1 MNARTSYPQARQERR
16 SPMPS
21 GAARESGNGRKL
33 WARALPAAGC
43 IAAFLVWYH
52 RPMPTGLGDST
63 ASAEA
68 PAAVT
73 QVSVARSNPRQ
84 EVVIPAN
91 ATPEAVVVQRMQAFS
106 EFRRGIARDLA
117 LKAGGYLSDD
127 AERFFDAVQTG
138 DLVQATALYVSI
150 AAQRH
155 GIEPNA
161 GQIASWPALA
171 ETFGVV
177 NSVASWP
184 ASELLAYGESLL
196 SSIPSGSV
204 YISGS
209 SFAQSIP
216 ALLADSGSRNVLIL
230 GTESLSDPANLNYLA
245 MAYPSQ
251 FQSLET
257 ADIARL
263 LGDESNRDLDPTALS
278 QKVLTSLLEKNPD
291 RKIAVDGSFPI
302 SGLSMATEFS
312 GPVLTLNASPAAA
325 GDGGS
330 PASAGSLADYWN
342 GMADRLDAESQLAA
356 GSPMRRHYSDLA
368 LSHAQLLAQQDHRAE
383 AERVYRLAV
392 RLAPNSYEAVE
403 RLGTFLAGQGR
414 LADATVL
421 FDQHVVRNSDQA
433 DIVADIRARVAE
445 IGLGAGPRS
454 MN

>member
-1 MNARTSYPQARQERR
+1 MNPHSRYPRSQQERR
-16 SPMPS
+16 SSVSVEAVRDS
-21 GAARESGNGRKL
+21 GSRRKI
-33 WARALPAAGC
+33 WSRVLPAAGC
-43 IAAFLVWYH
+43 VAALVVWYH
-52 RPMPTGLGDST
+52 RPLPSGVGDPTAGADAQIAG
-63 ASAEA
+63 A
-68 PAAVT
+68 PASKMRA
-73 QVSVARSNPRQ
+73 NPR
-84 EVVIPAN
+84 EVVSIPAN
-91 ATPEAVVVQRMQAFS
+91 ATPEAAVVQRMQAFS

-138 DLVQATALYVSI
+138 DLVQATALYVSL

-155 GIEPNA
+155 GVEPDA

-184 ASELLAYGESLL
+184 AAELLAYGESLL
-196 SSIPSGSV
+196 GSIPPGSV

-245 MAYPSQ
+245 MAYPTQ

-257 ADIARL
+257 GAIARL
-263 LGDESNRDLDPTALS
+263 LGDASSQALDPAALS
-278 QKVLTSLLEKNPD
+278 QKILTQLLEKNPD

-302 SGLSMATEFS
+302 SGLSMATEFN
-312 GPVLTLNASPAAA
+312 GPVLTLNASPASG

-330 PASAGSLADYWN
+330 PASAGSLAEYWS

-368 LSHAQLLAQQDHRAE
+368 LAHAQLLAQQDHKAE

-392 RLAPNSYEAVE
+392 RLAPSSYEAVE

-414 LADATVL
+414 LADASVL
-421 FDQHVVRNSDQA
+421 FDQHAVNYSDQA
-433 DIVADIRARVAE
+433 DIVADIRARVTEVA
-445 IGLGAGPRS
+445 LSAGS
-454 MN
+454 K